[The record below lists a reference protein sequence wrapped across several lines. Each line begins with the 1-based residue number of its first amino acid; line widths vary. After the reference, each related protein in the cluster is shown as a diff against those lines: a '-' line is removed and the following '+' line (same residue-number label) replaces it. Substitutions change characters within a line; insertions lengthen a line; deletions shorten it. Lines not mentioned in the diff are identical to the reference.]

1 MGTLSEMALGL
12 KWGKPVF
19 VMHGDVA
26 LPGAVQAADV
36 NDMLVKVLD
45 CLLVEAVWRCFGV
58 GAQDTGYSPPRMSPA
73 SLLLYFAAGST
84 RCPVHSGRCCCAARS
99 TSALNAHTVGVSAP
113 RTAALHNAVMPY
125 MPTFVAPARFTD
137 AAAALDQVK
146 AIYQGGIAHLRES
159 MLRFVAGEALPGRV
173 RACYPFVRVHTHTV
187 SRHTP
192 PANAGLSYGFVAG
205 PGRYETTLT
214 RPDLFSRYYLD
225 QFRLLLENHQVEI
238 EVGTSTQPIPIHFS
252 FAENDHIEGTMSE
265 DRRALMR
272 DVFDLPDLGVMD
284 DGIANGT
291 YEARDG
297 EAQPLSLFT
306 AARVD
311 YSLHR
316 LRHYT
321 GTAPE
326 WFQNFVLFT
335 NYQFYI
341 DEFVRLGHE
350 AMADENSEY
359 IAFIEPGNVITRRRG
374 LAANGSDT
382 FAHLFDGSQGTAP
395 PRLPQMPAYHLVR
408 EDYSGITMTNIG
420 VGPANAKTI
429 TDHIA
434 VLRPHAWMMLGH
446 CAGLRNTQ
454 QLGDYVLAH
463 AYVRE
468 DHVLDEEL
476 PLWVPIPALSEIQ
489 LALEKAVADITR
501 YEGPD
506 LKKIMRTGTVAST
519 DNRNWELLPGNQ
531 PQRRFSQSRAVA
543 LDMESATI
551 AANGFRFRVPYGT
564 LLCVSDKPLHGE
576 IKLPGMAN
584 HFYRERVEQH
594 LRIGMRA
601 IDILREEGSTRLHSR
616 KLRSFAEV
624 AFQ

>member
-1 MGTLSEMALGL
+1 
-12 KWGKPVF
+12 
-19 VMHGDVA
+19 
-26 LPGAVQAADV
+26 
-36 NDMLVKVLD
+36 
-45 CLLVEAVWRCFGV
+45 
-58 GAQDTGYSPPRMSPA
+58 
-73 SLLLYFAAGST
+73 
-84 RCPVHSGRCCCAARS
+84 
-99 TSALNAHTVGVSAP
+99 
-113 RTAALHNAVMPY
+113 MPY
-125 MPTFVAPARFTD
+125 LPPFIAPTSYTD
-137 AAAALDQVK
+137 PAAALAQVQ
-146 AIYQGGIAHLRES
+146 AIYNNSLGHLRS
-159 MLRFVAGEALPGRV
+159 AMQRFVAGESLPGHV
-173 RACYPFVRVHTHTV
+173 RACYPFVRIHTETV
-187 SRHTP
+187 ARAASSL
-192 PANAGLSYGFVAG
+192 AYGFVEG
-205 PGRYETTLT
+205 PGRFETTLT
-214 RPDLFSRYYLD
+214 RPDLYGNYYAE
-225 QFRLLLENHQVEI
+225 QFRLLLKNHGGDI
-238 EVGTSTQPIPIHFS
+238 EVGTSTLPIPIHFS
-252 FAENDHIEGTMSE
+252 FAEHDHIEGSLSPE
-265 DRRALMR
+265 RRMLMR
-272 DVFDLPDLGVMD
+272 DTFDLPDLAAMD

-291 YEARDG
+291 WTAAPG

-306 AARVD
+306 APRVD

-341 DEFVRLGHE
+341 DEFVRLGHAE
-350 AMADENSEY
+350 MANPDSEY
-359 IAFIEPGNVITRRRG
+359 VAFVEPGNVVTRRVG
-374 LAANGSDT
+374 LPALPGDELGSP
-382 FAHLFDGSQGTAP
+382 P
-395 PRLPQMPAYHLVR
+395 PRLPQMPGYHLMR
-408 EDYSGITMTNIG
+408 ADRSGTTMVNIG
-420 VGPANAKTI
+420 VGPSNAKTI
-429 TDHIA
+429 TDHVA

-446 CAGLRNTQ
+446 CAGLRNSQ

-476 PLWVPIPALSEIQ
+476 PLWVPIPALAEIQ
-489 LALEKAVADITR
+489 LALERAVADVA
-501 YEGPD
+501 GMDGAD
-506 LKKIMRTGTVAST
+506 LKRIMRTGTVAST
-519 DNRNWELLPGNQ
+519 DNRNWELLPDNT

-584 HFYRERVEQH
+584 HFYRERIDQH

-601 IDILREEGSTRLHSR
+601 VEILRTGGTGKLHSR